1 MPHLCVM
8 ATWRSGYAAA
18 CKAVYPGSIPGVA
31 SKPLNFNLDF
41 FVGSD
46 ISDDAMTIG
55 LILVLF
61 PGSSVGRA
69 NGC

>member
-1 MPHLCVM
+1 MFNDIL
-8 ATWRSGYAAA
+8 ATWRSVDAAA

-31 SKPLNFNLDF
+31 SNPHKFNLDF

-46 ISDDAMTIG
+46 ISDNAITIG